1 MRVGLGCT
9 SGQPSKPN
17 YCLSTHARSFFM
29 SVVNL
34 KDLKQ
39 EFYDFLGSLSV
50 EEVTENIDL
59 IREVE
64 RFDRLMQ
71 AAEGN

>member
-1 MRVGLGCT
+1 
-9 SGQPSKPN
+9 
-17 YCLSTHARSFFM
+17 M